1 MLHRLHF
8 LICEQNRDLEG
19 FNMDLLYLTDNLIS
33 LMGSLLGKIDVC
45 LVFSAH
51 TYDELAL

>member
-19 FNMDLLYLTDNLIS
+19 FNMDRLYLTDNLIS